1 VFFFKPGAS
10 ALVKRIGVWY
20 NILYLFSIEVSHMPM
35 ISLLKADT
43 VFSSSPQGADLLIR
57 RLLLPLGGGE
67 FYFCPGEKL
76 AILADV
82 SLPAD
87 NETGANF
94 DIRLAWALINMA
106 KDEGIRDIALCIR
119 PEEGFDLET
128 VLAKTSYGK
137 LATIEGLQIIGLNS
151 APATPRR
158 TDTAL
163 ILEEAEIYDVL
174 AAADIIISL
183 AKFKTADARLFGGA
197 MTNITYAAK
206 PASSLSFE
214 LKQRALVDI
223 YSILAPDL
231 TIVDCI
237 RGQSGFQNNRTDC
250 LLAGSDA
257 VALDTV
263 LCAIADIGLHP
274 NSTEAVVLGAQYG
287 LGVSNPADIAMF
299 GDDLREIMAA
309 Q

>member
-1 VFFFKPGAS
+1 
-10 ALVKRIGVWY
+10 
-20 NILYLFSIEVSHMPM
+20 MPM

-43 VFSSSPQGADLLIR
+43 VLSSSPKGADLLIR

-76 AILADV
+76 TLLADV

-106 KDEGIRDIALCIR
+106 KDEGIRDISLCLR

-137 LATIEGLQIIGLNS
+137 LAAIKGVKIIGLDT
-151 APATPRR
+151 APSTPRH

-163 ILEEAEIYDVL
+163 VYEEAEIYDVL
-174 AAADIIISL
+174 ATTDIIISL

-197 MTNITYAAK
+197 MANINYAARQK
-206 PASSLSFE
+206 GSLSFE

-231 TIVDCI
+231 TIIDCL

-263 LCAIADIGLHP
+263 LCAIADIGMDP
-274 NSTEAVVLGAQYG
+274 QTAEAFVLASQYG

-299 GDDLREIMAA
+299 GDDLRDIMA
-309 Q
+309 QQ